1 MLKTR
6 LALLLI
12 LVMALMPATAFAQA
26 DDAEAPDA
34 VETALIGQL
43 CAATAA
49 EAAEQAA
56 CISAVSLALAEIAGT
71 EPLGEQDPLGEALS
85 RVRELDLQAALDEIS
100 RNAQG
105 LEIGVDADLQAAID
119 EAVANLEGLELG
131 VDIDLQAAID
141 EATAAA
147 MAATEEIDL
156 AAAVDEAL
164 AEAQAAIED
173 AGVRAA
179 LDDTLMT
186 LEQGVDDARAVAAE
200 AQRWAQQNTDAV
212 CRGGSLSLGTTV
224 GLAVFALTGVEWLGL
239 QAFWATERF
248 SNGLCGD
255 IVE

>member
-1 MLKTR
+1 MMKIR
-6 LALLLI
+6 LAPLLI
-12 LVMALMPATAFAQA
+12 LVMALIPATASAQA
-26 DDAEAPDA
+26 NDAVAPDG

-43 CAATAA
+43 CAATGAD
-49 EAAEQAA
+49 AAEQAA
-56 CISAVSLALAEIAGT
+56 CISSVSLALAEMAGT
-71 EPLGEQDPLGEALS
+71 EPLGEQDPLDEAIS
-85 RVRELDLQAALDEIS
+85 RVPGLDLQAALDEVI
-100 RNAQG
+100 RNAQD
-105 LEIGVDADLQAAID
+105 LEIDVD
-119 EAVANLEGLELG
+119 V
-131 VDIDLQAAID
+131 DLQAAID

-164 AEAQAAIED
+164 AGVLTAIED
-173 AGVRAA
+173 AGIRAA

-186 LEQGVDDARAVAAE
+186 LQQGADDASAVVAE
-200 AQRWAQQNTDAV
+200 AQRWAQQNTDTV